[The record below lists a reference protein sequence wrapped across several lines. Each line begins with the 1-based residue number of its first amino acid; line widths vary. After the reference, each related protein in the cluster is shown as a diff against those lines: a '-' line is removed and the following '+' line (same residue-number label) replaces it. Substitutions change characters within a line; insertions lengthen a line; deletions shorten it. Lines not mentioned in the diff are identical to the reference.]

1 MPDPK
6 RFSFSTAAG
15 APRETSSLPFLPF
28 SLQYRDST
36 PLQVDGLLDTGA
48 TVSVLPYKVGLQL
61 GAVWSERAP
70 EVHLTGNLAQFEAQ
84 ALLLTAQVAEFPPVR
99 LAFAWTR
106 AEEVPLLLGQVNF
119 FMEFDVCFYRSRYAF
134 DIRPKNAA

>member
-1 MPDPK
+1 MPDAK

-15 APRETSSLPFLPF
+15 ASSESSSLPFLPF
-28 SLQYRDST
+28 TLQHGDST
-36 PLQVDGLLDTGA
+36 PLQVEGLLDTGA

-70 EVHLTGNLAQFEAQ
+70 IVQLTGNLAQFEAP
-84 ALLLTAQVAEFPPVR
+84 ALLLTARVAEFPPVR

-106 AEEVPLLLGQVNF
+106 A
-119 FMEFDVCFYRSRYAF
+119 D
-134 DIRPKNAA
+134 